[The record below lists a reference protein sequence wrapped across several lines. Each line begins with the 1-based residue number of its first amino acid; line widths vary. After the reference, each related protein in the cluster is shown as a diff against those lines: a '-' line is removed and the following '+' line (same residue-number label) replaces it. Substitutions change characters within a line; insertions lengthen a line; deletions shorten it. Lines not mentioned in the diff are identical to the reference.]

1 MRDRLLSPTVDDL
14 FSAPPVLSPS
24 SRRLLCPSSISV
36 SLAVYQ
42 QWLVFKRVCFFIQI
56 HPFLTICCYF
66 RACSK
71 LIDACRGGDGALSVS
86 QRRVH
91 QSSVIYLIGCIRLK
105 SHFSGLGAAFLLLPR
120 NRTLFDLVLERLF
133 LALVLSISLSCLYLV
148 CQSLCLIL

>member
-1 MRDRLLSPTVDDL
+1 MRDRSLSPTVDDL

-42 QWLVFKRVCFFIQI
+42 QWLVFKRVCFFFIQI

-66 RACSK
+66 RAC
-71 LIDACRGGDGALSVS
+71 CGDGALSVS

>member
-1 MRDRLLSPTVDDL
+1 MTVCFRQPSTTFLAPHPSCRLLLDASCVRVQSAFHWRFTSSGS
-14 FSAPPVLSPS
+14 FSKEFV
-24 SRRLLCPSSISV
+24 
-36 SLAVYQ
+36 
-42 QWLVFKRVCFFIQI
+42 FFIQI

-66 RACSK
+66 RAC
-71 LIDACRGGDGALSVS
+71 CGDGALSVS

>member
-1 MRDRLLSPTVDDL
+1 MTVCFRQPSTTFLAPHPSCRLLLDASCVRVQSAFHWRFTSSGS
-14 FSAPPVLSPS
+14 FSKEFV
-24 SRRLLCPSSISV
+24 
-36 SLAVYQ
+36 
-42 QWLVFKRVCFFIQI
+42 FFIQI